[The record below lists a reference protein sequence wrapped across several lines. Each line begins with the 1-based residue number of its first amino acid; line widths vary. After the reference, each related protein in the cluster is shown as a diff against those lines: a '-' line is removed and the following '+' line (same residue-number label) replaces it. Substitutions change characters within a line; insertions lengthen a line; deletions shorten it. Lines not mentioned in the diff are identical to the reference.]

1 MKHIYYFLILCAAST
16 LWACSED
23 DLTPIGSIN
32 NFLPDPEATDEESVL
47 RREFF
52 EENGFYILFNDT
64 LSHELLTVDSEGDPY
79 YRTETVDPNWQLT
92 GYDSYTSYRF
102 VYCQSMDQK
111 RERAEFV
118 SGLAKRMEKIN
129 LTKPYSVLVVDSII
143 TTLDSYGDIIVQ
155 SLDFCTSLR
164 CFIIA
169 LPEIE
174 GTEEEQDMLIANMA
188 GGGIALKY
196 AGNLQS
202 FYDLAID
209 EWGYSMYNEYNNGES
224 SMEEYYEIGFWVPAG
239 ADEYYC
245 TQGEDVASYIHLLL
259 TMTDEEVYQRFSRYD
274 IVLQKYEIIK
284 EVTALAGMKF

>member
-188 GGGIALKY
+188 GSGIALKY
-196 AGNLQS
+196 AGNLQA

-209 EWGYSMYNEYNNGES
+209 EWGDSMYNEYNNGES
-224 SMEEYYEIGFWVPAG
+224 SMEEYYEIGFLVPAG

>member
-1 MKHIYYFLILCAAST
+1 MKYIYYFLILCAAST

-47 RREFF
+47 RRDFF

-64 LSHELLTVDSEGDPY
+64 LSHELLTVDSESDPY

-174 GTEEEQDMLIANMA
+174 GTEEEQDMLIANM
-188 GGGIALKY
+188 L
-196 AGNLQS
+196 
-202 FYDLAID
+202 
-209 EWGYSMYNEYNNGES
+209 
-224 SMEEYYEIGFWVPAG
+224 
-239 ADEYYC
+239 
-245 TQGEDVASYIHLLL
+245 
-259 TMTDEEVYQRFSRYD
+259 
-274 IVLQKYEIIK
+274 
-284 EVTALAGMKF
+284 